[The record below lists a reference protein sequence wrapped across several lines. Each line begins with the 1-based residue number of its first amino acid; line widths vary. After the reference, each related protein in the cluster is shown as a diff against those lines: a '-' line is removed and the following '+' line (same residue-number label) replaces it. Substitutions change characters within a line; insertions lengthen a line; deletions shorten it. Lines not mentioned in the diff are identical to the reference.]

1 MNDEHPE
8 KTFTLVVVIMT
19 IAVSSILVAASFGI
33 VADSLT
39 RAESVKLCKTLPQEL
54 IPSCLSS
61 IYQEP

>member
-8 KTFTLVVVIMT
+8 KTFTVVVVIMT
-19 IAVSSILVAASFGI
+19 IAVSSILLAASFGI
-33 VADSLT
+33 VADSLA

-54 IPSCLSS
+54 IPGCLSS